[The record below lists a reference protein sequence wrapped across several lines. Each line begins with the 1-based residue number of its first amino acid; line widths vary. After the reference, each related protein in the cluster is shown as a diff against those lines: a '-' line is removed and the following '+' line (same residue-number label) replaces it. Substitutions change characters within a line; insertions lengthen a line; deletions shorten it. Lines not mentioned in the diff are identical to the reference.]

1 MEGESG
7 PKARPKGVVDG
18 KQVNIP
24 VLFFGWYRGTKEAR
38 VGQNWILVEVFKVM
52 RGRRK
57 TILEL
62 RSDTTLF
69 LNCYLNVS
77 EAVHIKSL
85 LSNFLEKLELL
96 YNQKLPVPETDTG
109 RWVEYTKGREITLSK
124 ELGKMT
130 P

>member
-24 VLFFGWYRGTKEAR
+24 VLIVGWYRGTKEAT
-38 VGQNWILVEVFKVM
+38 VGRNWISTEAIEVL

-57 TILEL
+57 TRLEL
-62 RSDTTLF
+62 KSDTVNTSSLF
-69 LNCYLNVS
+69 RDYVFTQLV
-77 EAVHIKSL
+77 V
-85 LSNFLEKLELL
+85 KLPRKARTTE
-96 YNQKLPVPETDTG
+96 NQELPVPETDTG
-109 RWVEYTKGREITLSK
+109 RQVEYTKGREITLSK
-124 ELGKMT
+124 ELGKMA

>member
-24 VLFFGWYRGTKEAR
+24 VLFFIWYRGTE
-38 VGQNWILVEVFKVM
+38 QVEVRRYWISVEMFKVM

-62 RSDTTLF
+62 RSDPYIF
-69 LNCYLNVS
+69 FEYDM
-77 EAVHIKSL
+77 
-85 LSNFLEKLELL
+85 NFLSYFQEKLELL
-96 YNQKLPVPETDTG
+96 YNK
-109 RWVEYTKGREITLSK
+109 EYLYRKPTQVGW
-124 ELGKMT
+124 
-130 P
+130 